1 LTVCLVVLAK
11 YVPDLEIVSVLMSDE
26 PVLDPARSYYQ
37 RLVARDESEAG
48 ALIQDYVASPQGLD
62 VYDAVLVPALN
73 YAQRDHARDRITETD
88 LRFVERTTRELVE
101 ELDPSERSAEPVF
114 RPAAAILGLP
124 ASEDA
129 DEVALQMLK
138 HRLDPTRFALD
149 VASPDLL
156 VSEAIAVVEAR
167 EPAVV
172 LIGAL
177 AGAGHPL
184 HLRYLC
190 KRLRARFP
198 DLPIVVGWWG
208 ADGGDEAARD
218 AMVAAGADRVTVSLA
233 DASAQLQEL
242 ALLQPAPE
250 PTADAIASLR

>member
-1 LTVCLVVLAK
+1 
-11 YVPDLEIVSVLMSDE
+11 M
-26 PVLDPARSYYQ
+26 
-37 RLVARDESEAG
+37 
-48 ALIQDYVASPQGLD
+48 
-62 VYDAVLVPALN
+62 
-73 YAQRDHARDRITETD
+73 
-88 LRFVERTTRELVE
+88 
-101 ELDPSERSAEPVF
+101 F

-129 DEVALQMLK
+129 DEIALLMLK

-167 EPAVV
+167 APAVV

-218 AMVAAGADRVTVSLA
+218 AMVAAGADRVTVGLA

-250 PTADAIASLR
+250 PTRKVIASLR